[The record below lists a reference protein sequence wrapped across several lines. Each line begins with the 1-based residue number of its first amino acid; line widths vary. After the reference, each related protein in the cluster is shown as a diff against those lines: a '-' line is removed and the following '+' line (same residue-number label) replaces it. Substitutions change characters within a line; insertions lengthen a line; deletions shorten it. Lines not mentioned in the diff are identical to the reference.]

1 MKIHLKNAIINNTG
15 RMRCKKDVLVAPAPR
30 CGSENLTPKAS
41 GKEYSMEYLTFTPD
55 GEAVRLIAA
64 AYPQG
69 AKAYMRSFGCQQ
81 NVNDGER
88 IKGVLASVGYAIT
101 DNEQDADLIV
111 FNTCAVREHAEQRVL
126 GNIGALKPLKEKKR
140 GLMIAVC
147 GCMVQ
152 QQAVV
157 DKLQK
162 SYPYVD
168 LAFGPNAIDE
178 LPGLIARRLREKKR
192 VLLPPSQRTD
202 IVEALPAR
210 RESSFKAFMPIMYGC
225 DNFCSYCIVP
235 YVRGRERSRKP
246 KDILDEFTS
255 LVQAGYRD
263 ITLLGQN
270 VNSYGKG
277 LEEQMDFSD
286 LLVMLDAVPGEYRL
300 RFMTSHPKD
309 ATEKMI
315 DTIAKSRHISH
326 HLHLPV
332 QSGNDRILKEM
343 NRKYTR
349 ADYLRLIAYAKEKMP
364 DVSFTSDILVGFPGE
379 TEEEFM
385 DTLSLISEV
394 GYTQL
399 FTFIYSKRS
408 GTRAAAMPDP
418 VSYQE
423 KTLRIA
429 RLKER
434 QEACVKLILERLRNT
449 RQRVLVEE
457 KSRFAGKLCGRL
469 DNNCIAE
476 FTLPPQT
483 QVPVGS
489 YQEIYISGFHNSV
502 LTGELKKEPA
512 ALAAL

>member
-1 MKIHLKNAIINNTG
+1 
-15 RMRCKKDVLVAPAPR
+15 
-30 CGSENLTPKAS
+30 
-41 GKEYSMEYLTFTPD
+41 MEYLTFTPD
-55 GEAVRLIAA
+55 GEAARLIAS

-88 IKGVLASVGYAIT
+88 IKGVLASMGYMIC
-101 DNEQDADLIV
+101 DSEEEADLIV

-126 GNIGALKPLKEKKR
+126 GNIGALKPLKERKR
-140 GLMIAVC
+140 GLMIAIC

-152 QQAVV
+152 QEAVV
-157 DKLQK
+157 EKLRK

-168 LAFGPNAIDE
+168 IVFGPNAIDT

-210 RESSFKAFMPIMYGC
+210 RESAFKAFIPIMYGC

-235 YVRGRERSRKP
+235 YVRGRERSRRP
-246 KDILDEFTS
+246 ADVLAEFRS
-255 LVQAGYRD
+255 LVEQGYRD

-277 LEEQMDFSD
+277 LEQPVDFGD
-286 LLVMLDAVPGEYRL
+286 LLTMLDAVPGDYRL

-309 ATEKMI
+309 ATPKMI
-315 DTIAKSRHISH
+315 DIIAGSRHISH

-332 QSGNDRILKEM
+332 QSGSDRILREM

-349 ADYLRLIAYAKEKMP
+349 ADYLKLIAYAKEKMP

-379 TEEEFM
+379 TEEDFE
-385 DTLSLISEV
+385 DTLSLVTEV
-394 GYTQL
+394 GYMQL

-408 GTRAAAMPDP
+408 GTRAASLPDP
-418 VSYQE
+418 VSYRE
-423 KTLRIA
+423 KTQRIA

-434 QEACVKLILERLRNT
+434 QEACVKTLLQGLT
-449 RQRVLVEE
+449 GTVQRVLVEE
-457 KSRFAGKLCGRL
+457 KSRFKGRLCGRM
-469 DNNCIAE
+469 DNNCMVE
-476 FTLPPQT
+476 FLPGPNMKNA
-483 QVPVGS
+483 VGE
-489 YQEIYISGFHNSV
+489 YQNVRITGFRNSV
-502 LTGELKKEPA
+502 LLGA
-512 ALAAL
+512 AEDLPTK